1 MAYNV
6 LLIDDSNIVRKVLM
20 KTFGMTGIPVGQF
33 LEAEN
38 GKVALELL
46 KQNWVDVV
54 FLDINMPVMN
64 GIDFMRAFMQEPEF
78 KEIPVIVV
86 STEGSKERREELD
99 QAGVKAYLRK
109 PVPPEVLVET
119 ISTVLG
125 GKANGKQ

>member
-125 GKANGKQ
+125 GKANGK